1 VIRPSGRAVVSPNSQ
16 SSFHSSAVVQVAS
29 FQRRRARAVRK
40 ENLAKRAERERLAE
54 VQRPHVVVGHRPGDE
69 AKWTSCDLA
78 KVIITEKDL
87 EATEVVDHPLGSV
100 TMSKHLNYGIGER
113 EKEMLFDTL
122 PQLSAL
128 HSVASTSSLGNR
140 GNISATKLQQQHD
153 EAVPIERFKTRMLA
167 RVISLKNAN
176 AQGIAFE
183 NRRRIVAAF
192 SEPSNLQD
200 SGRPEVQAA
209 LLTYK
214 IRNLWDHLQNF
225 KRDVGN
231 RRGLT
236 KLVHQRAK
244 ILRYLKNTDRDRY
257 DAVLGRLGIEPGAV
271 EGELV
276 V

>member
-1 VIRPSGRAVVSPNSQ
+1 
-16 SSFHSSAVVQVAS
+16 
-29 FQRRRARAVRK
+29 
-40 ENLAKRAERERLAE
+40 
-54 VQRPHVVVGHRPGDE
+54 
-69 AKWTSCDLA
+69 
-78 KVIITEKDL
+78 
-87 EATEVVDHPLGSV
+87 
-100 TMSKHLNYGIGER
+100 MSKHLNYGVGER
-113 EKEMLFDTL
+113 EKEVLFDTL

-128 HSVASTSSLGNR
+128 HSVASASSLGNR
-140 GNISATKLQQQHD
+140 GNVSATKLQQQHD
-153 EAVPIERFKTRMLA
+153 EAIPIERFKSRMLA

-176 AQGIAFE
+176 AKGIAFE
-183 NRRRIVAAF
+183 NRRRIIAAF
-192 SEPSNLQD
+192 SEPLNPHD
-200 SGRPEVQAA
+200 PGRPEVQGALPSQTRRLSIQTPNLLSIAA

-244 ILRYLKNTDRDRY
+244 ILKYLKNTDRDRY
-257 DAVLGRLGIEPGAV
+257 DVVLGRLGLEQGAV